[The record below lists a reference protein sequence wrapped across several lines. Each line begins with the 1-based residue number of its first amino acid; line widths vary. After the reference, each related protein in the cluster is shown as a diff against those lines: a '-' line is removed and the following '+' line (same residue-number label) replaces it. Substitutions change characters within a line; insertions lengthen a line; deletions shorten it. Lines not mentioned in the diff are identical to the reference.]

1 MRMPTPTSQLLKKL
15 YPYLQK
21 AETVFVILLL
31 ISVFLA
37 NSGRNSLM
45 LVILSLSGLSVIFF
59 LNAFIEPP
67 TAQFAGSHRYG
78 KLLQI
83 VPRAIWISCAA
94 VLMGIIFD
102 LLGFMGGVNL
112 LAIGGGGILTG
123 IIILAILY
131 SRGVRSIGA
140 LTPILY
146 RAVPAM
152 LASGY
157 LLFG

>member
-1 MRMPTPTSQLLKKL
+1 MSTPFRQLLKKT

-31 ISVFLA
+31 VSVFLA
-37 NSGRNSLM
+37 NNGKNILM
-45 LVILSLSGLSVIFF
+45 LVILSLSGLSIIFF

-67 TAQFAGSHRYG
+67 TAQSTGSKVSD

-83 VPRAIWISCAA
+83 VPRVIWISCAV
-94 VLMGIIFD
+94 VLTGITYVI
-102 LLGFMGGVNL
+102 LGFIGGGNM
-112 LAIGGGGILTG
+112 LAIGGCGILAG

-131 SRGVRSIGA
+131 SSGIRTIGKFI
-140 LTPILY
+140 PILY

-152 LASGY
+152 LISGY
-157 LLFG
+157 LLFR